1 MNETITK
8 EQNMVNILSKCIIDE
23 QDIRRFLKSKKY
35 ATLECTH
42 IDESLSVIEIKD
54 LIFGYTSSGSRKT
67 IMNLQTPDLI
77 LAFERCIFTE
87 ELRFEDCKFSSI
99 VFKNCQFLD
108 HDWPGTKPSGVQSLG
123 FSDVVCDTLKING
136 CVFSNPIKI
145 YRNGPTRLV
154 IHSTIISTVWLQSM
168 MAQDSVLN
176 VGSLAGDKLHLPSEE
191 KKFKEI
197 YSDDTSLSCFNGVH
211 KITVALTKK

>member
-1 MNETITK
+1 MI
-8 EQNMVNILSKCIIDE
+8 
-23 QDIRRFLKSKKY
+23 
-35 ATLECTH
+35 
-42 IDESLSVIEIKD
+42 
-54 LIFGYTSSGSRKT
+54 
-67 IMNLQTPDLI
+67 
-77 LAFERCIFTE
+77 
-87 ELRFEDCKFSSI
+87 
-99 VFKNCQFLD
+99 FKNCQFLD

-145 YRNGPTRLV
+145 SRNGPTRLV